1 MVKHCTMLVAKL
13 VSTINSHQDPV
24 ITANQPVYALVKQVQ
39 WKYPNRFKSFA
50 LMMGPLYIEMALL
63 NAIGDWL
70 EASGWLRVFN
80 KAMIRTPDIVDS
92 FLWRS
97 HVKKSI
103 YAHLISFFALHS
115 IAQELFQDLAAARM
129 KIGKTS

>member
-1 MVKHCTMLVAKL
+1 MLVEKL

-24 ITANQPVYALVKQVQ
+24 ITAGQPVYALGKQVQ
-39 WKYPNRFKSFA
+39 WKYPNRFKNFVF
-50 LMMGPLYIEMALL
+50 MMGPMYIEMALL

-70 EASGWLRVFN
+70 EGSGWFGIFN
-80 KAMIRTPDIVDS
+80 KAKIRTPDIVDS

-97 HVKKSI
+97 HVKRSR
-103 YAHLISFFALHS
+103 YAHLISLFALHS
-115 IAQELFQDLAAARM
+115 TAQEVFQDLAAARM